1 MAEFLRYWM
10 HWPTLD
16 AWMAIPGAWAIC
28 ETLHFIGLCMLMGL
42 VGLFDL
48 RVLGMGR
55 GVAPV
60 DLKPLVPWGVF
71 GFALCVL
78 SGGLFVFGMGA
89 NIIGGYAYD
98 VIATNPWL
106 QWKLLFLALAGINL
120 AGFYVSGMSRAVD
133 RLDANGDAPAMAKMF
148 CGASLVLWVGVI
160 VFGRLIPQGL

>member
-1 MAEFLRYWM
+1 MADFLRELMYV
-10 HWPTLD
+10 PALD
-16 AWMAIPGAWAIC
+16 RWMALPGVWAIC
-28 ETLHFIGLCMLMGL
+28 ETLHFIGLCLLLGL

-48 RVLGMGR
+48 RVLGIGK

-60 DLKPLVPWGVF
+60 SLKRLVPWGVF
-71 GFALCVL
+71 GFILCAV

-106 QWKLLFLALAGINL
+106 QYKLIFLALAGLNL
-120 AGFYVSGMSRAVD
+120 GAFYVSGMSRAVD
-133 RLDANGDAPAMAKMF
+133 ALDANGSAPPLARVFA
-148 CGASLVLWVGVI
+148 GASIFLWVGVI